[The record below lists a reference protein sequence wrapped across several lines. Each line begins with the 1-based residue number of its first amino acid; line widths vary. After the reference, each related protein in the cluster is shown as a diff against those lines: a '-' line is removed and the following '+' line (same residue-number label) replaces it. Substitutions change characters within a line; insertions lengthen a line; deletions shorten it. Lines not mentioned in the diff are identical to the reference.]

1 MVPGVRDS
9 GSARVGEVVVTGGG
23 NGSIARWVMGEQKAI
38 VVESGLT
45 KPRVVMCVGARV
57 LVMGDQGELV
67 SYNTRTNRCSRLCSS
82 VPGIILS
89 SWRLMTKEWSCVAW
103 WARRSLTCCSCEGTR
118 TGWYI
123 SCRIWWWKARL
134 LVRTVGETQSWGAS
148 VMRCG

>member
-1 MVPGVRDS
+1 MTQWSWLTGHDGVIYFVNYYNGVVCSTLSQRWEKVVPGVRDS

-82 VPGIILS
+82 VPGIILGQLEVNDE
-89 SWRLMTKEWSCVAW
+89 RVVMC
-103 WARRSLTCCSCEGTR
+103 G
-118 TGWYI
+118 
-123 SCRIWWWKARL
+123 
-134 LVRTVGETQSWGAS
+134 LVGQAVTDMLQL
-148 VMRCG
+148 